1 MAGIRRGVR
10 ALGTPTRPGTVA
22 PGPPLARQADGGV
35 ISIEE
40 EEEAAQEDEQDDAD
54 DGADHDVAVLH
65 RLSFPFWSEAGGLSM
80 AAAAAIPYC
89 VDDGGNDVADVGGR
103 LWGVVGRGMLLA

>member
-1 MAGIRRGVR
+1 
-10 ALGTPTRPGTVA
+10 
-22 PGPPLARQADGGV
+22 V

-65 RLSFPFWSEAGGLSM
+65 RLSFPFWSEAGGLPM
-80 AAAAAIPYC
+80 AAAAAAIPYC
-89 VDDGGNDVADVGGR
+89 VGDGGNDAADVGGR
-103 LWGVVGRGMLLA
+103 LWGVVGRGTLMA